1 MELCLVRICRS
12 SLKWGA
18 GGNNKSE
25 GGKNHCWGI
34 LKQKLSAQSNA
45 VCRSHFFCLFEFEWW
60 SSVVGKCQTASFGA
74 GKVWVGNVGP
84 SRQLDLWEQP
94 PVGCS
99 FALGQLSVSGF
110 GVMLDEGRGFLL

>member
-45 VCRSHFFCLFEFEWW
+45 VCRSHFFVCLNL
-60 SSVVGKCQTASFGA
+60 SGGVLLLANVKQLPLVLGKSGWETLAPADSWTCGGELRLGA
-74 GKVWVGNVGP
+74 AERFWVWCDAG
-84 SRQLDLWEQP
+84 
-94 PVGCS
+94 
-99 FALGQLSVSGF
+99 
-110 GVMLDEGRGFLL
+110 